1 MIKIILL
8 IIALAS
14 SVFATDSIY
23 TWGYADIFAKVLNGV
38 VIISQDDY
46 IFKAAVGVGGF
57 ILITKTVLSGASS
70 SDATLVMGKF
80 LFMATIIIGMFS
92 ENTKNYIVEDEI
104 TGQAI
109 PVNNVPIGIG
119 ETFSLFSGFEKSL
132 AGAFETAFATPSSVK
147 YDKVGLGFNMGAPL
161 TLTQAQVAD
170 GYIVRTF
177 NEYTENCLMSAV
189 AEGVL
194 AGDVISN
201 SKNLKQDLKV
211 TGYLTPYYSAGNAY
225 GTTMA
230 CEDVWDAL
238 VVDLGNKVDGMIE
251 ISAKKMMI
259 DKNNMINGMAATT
272 NMMFGMSQSASDYVL
287 QQTMINMTN
296 KGLAAAALATGG
308 DASALAYSK
317 SLAEQNQKQ
326 SWVTGGILNQQN
338 LPLMKAALT
347 ILVLGLFMLFAILSL
362 VFFDIS
368 YIKTAFSLLFSVLLW
383 TPLAIL
389 LNGMVSI
396 IMESIMPGISLGGTT
411 MSNIKDING
420 ELSSFLAIVVS
431 LYGVLPVLAYSIVS
445 KSAHGFVSVFSGMGG
460 ASASAASA
468 AAGQTASGNLSL
480 GQANVGGFKATD
492 KYGSHEYMGGN
503 NSWKDSWIGNDG
515 SMRSTT
521 RTNSGAGVTETDGA
535 GYGKIKLDNSTGNV
549 TSVNDAAVSA
559 SVNDDFSSSYKRGL
573 TTTQNSQT
581 SFATAFGDTVGK
593 SLTSG
598 GMVIDTNTFTDNKS
612 LSATDQ
618 ETLTKTTQSAITD
631 SFRKAFNDDKKFTFT
646 TTDSAKTGIGG
657 TVDWSIPELAK
668 IFTGGIGVK
677 AGVNGGLDFVGQTA
691 DGKSYSMTLSGDEA
705 ETFSDT
711 FAKTV
716 SKSIADNDSVA
727 KAWAH
732 QTQSTK
738 GYGDSKLLNKAET
751 HSTNAS
757 KSDALSKAFDIS
769 ENNRTSFGQDLLPAA
784 INKFVDND
792 TTLSRLR
799 ASGLEG
805 ATDAAD
811 EALKRMRNPRYK
823 EQTDKAFEQASGLV
837 DVSPKKALQAD
848 VMTKGADGLD
858 MNTKVGD
865 EVQTQLNSGTKVATK
880 AQNAVN
886 TVNLQNV
893 PDSIADIKAEDKK
906 IDTMYKNESKK
917 LEQEQNKDM
926 DKFEAKNDPHL
937 KKEIEDKTK
946 GLENQFN
953 DKKDEVGAGSAI
965 KLNPTVQ
972 TITNKIQ
979 DAVDGIDAVQEVMPV
994 YSANGN
1000 TYNGKGEKQGEWSNK
1015 SVDVK
1020 RQVDM
1025 NDKANEKAY
1034 EKAIQTGLVEKGMFS
1049 DEIDPAKMKKTDT
1062 ETLKRVYQES
1072 KDMTSGM
1079 DDKSDGILKKELE
1092 SRGVKFSKSG
1102 ENVWDSSVSTDKDVI
1117 KMTMPKPP
1125 KPTGGMGGDTIDGGS
1140 GHDTFQPPVAQQ
1152 IEQRT
1157 EQPEQPSD
1165 KLSPQVQNEQTVS
1178 TRFEQPEQVQTNKQ
1192 VQPRESEQMMSK
1204 DFSDKYVDN
1213 SNQSSSRLN
1222 DRFTND
1228 LYEGKISNNDLQSI
1242 ASNQN
1247 FSQDDRNMARNFL
1260 QANEQM
1266 QQPQVQS
1273 PVIATQPLQ
1282 INEPQFENRNI
1293 TEQVPTQA
1301 REQRTEQPQQPS
1313 EVQRPQVQN
1322 EQTVSTRFEQPE
1334 QVQLRNA
1341 TETVNQQAKQ
1351 IKTISQKVKELKES
1365 QEE

>member
-238 VVDLGNKVDGMIE
+238 VVDLGNKVDGMID

-411 MSNIKDING
+411 MSNINDING

-492 KYGSHEYMGGN
+492 KYGSHDYMGGN
-503 NSWKDSWIGNDG
+503 NNWKDNWIGNDG

-535 GYGKIKLDNSTGNV
+535 GYGKIKLDNSTGNA

-559 SVNDDFSSSYKRGL
+559 SVNDDFSSSYKQGL
-573 TTTQNSQT
+573 STTKNSQT
-581 SFATAFGDTVGK
+581 TFGTTLGETVGK
-593 SLTSG
+593 SLSSG

-631 SFRKAFNDDKKFTFT
+631 SFRKAFGDDKKFTFA
-646 TTDSAKTGIGG
+646 TTDSAKTGVSG
-657 TVDWSIPELAK
+657 TAEMGTPDMAGFFSGLK
-668 IFTGGIGVK
+668 IKGS
-677 AGVNGGLDFVGQTA
+677 ANGGLDFVGQTS
-691 DGKSYSMTLSGDEA
+691 DGKTYSMTLSGDEA
-705 ETFSDT
+705 KTFSETFG
-711 FAKTV
+711 KTI
-716 SKSIADNDSVA
+716 SKSVADNDSVA

-732 QTQSTK
+732 QTQSTQ
-738 GYGDSKLLNKAET
+738 GYGDSDLLNKANSY
-751 HSTNAS
+751 STNVS
-757 KSDALSKAFDIS
+757 KSDALSKAYDIS
-769 ENNRTSFGQDLLPAA
+769 QNNRVSFGQDLLPKA
-784 INKFVDND
+784 INEFVNND
-792 TTLSRLR
+792 TTLSAMK

-837 DVSPKKALQAD
+837 DVNPKKALQAET
-848 VMTKGADGLD
+848 MTQGADGLEA
-858 MNTKVGD
+858 NTNVGA
-865 EVQTQLNSGTKVATK
+865 EVQKGLNAGQTVATK

-893 PDSIADIKAEDKK
+893 PDSVADIKAENKK
-906 IDTMYKNESKK
+906 IDTMYKNESNK

-926 DKFEAKNDPHL
+926 DKFEAKNDPKL
-937 KKEIEDKTK
+937 KNEIEAKTK
-946 GLENQFN
+946 GLENQFI
-953 DKKDEVGAGSAI
+953 DKKDEVGAGTAI

-972 TITNKIQ
+972 GITDKVEAIQ
-979 DAVDGIDAVQEVMPV
+979 EIMPV

-1000 TYNGKGEKQGEWSNK
+1000 TYNGKGEKTGEWSNK
-1015 SVDVK
+1015 SVDIK
-1020 RQVDM
+1020 KQIDM
-1025 NDKANEKAY
+1025 NEKANEKAY
-1034 EKAIQTGLVEKGMFS
+1034 EKAINSGLVEKGMFS
-1049 DEIDPAKMKKTDT
+1049 DEINPSKMKKADT

-1079 DDKSDGILKKELE
+1079 DDKSDNLLKKELE
-1092 SRGVKFSKSG
+1092 SRGIKFTQSG
-1102 ENVWDSSVSTDKDVI
+1102 QNVFDKEITTDKDVV
-1117 KMTMPKPP
+1117 KM
-1125 KPTGGMGGDTIDGGS
+1125 
-1140 GHDTFQPPVAQQ
+1140 
-1152 IEQRT
+1152 
-1157 EQPEQPSD
+1157 
-1165 KLSPQVQNEQTVS
+1165 LSP
-1178 TRFEQPEQVQTNKQ
+1178 
-1192 VQPRESEQMMSK
+1192 
-1204 DFSDKYVDN
+1204 
-1213 SNQSSSRLN
+1213 
-1222 DRFTND
+1222 
-1228 LYEGKISNNDLQSI
+1228 
-1242 ASNQN
+1242 
-1247 FSQDDRNMARNFL
+1247 
-1260 QANEQM
+1260 
-1266 QQPQVQS
+1266 
-1273 PVIATQPLQ
+1273 
-1282 INEPQFENRNI
+1282 
-1293 TEQVPTQA
+1293 
-1301 REQRTEQPQQPS
+1301 
-1313 EVQRPQVQN
+1313 EVKK
-1322 EQTVSTRFEQPE
+1322 TTD
-1334 QVQLRNA
+1334 
-1341 TETVNQQAKQ
+1341 TVNHQAKQ
-1351 IKTISQKVKELKES
+1351 IKTISQKLKELKE
-1365 QEE
+1365 E